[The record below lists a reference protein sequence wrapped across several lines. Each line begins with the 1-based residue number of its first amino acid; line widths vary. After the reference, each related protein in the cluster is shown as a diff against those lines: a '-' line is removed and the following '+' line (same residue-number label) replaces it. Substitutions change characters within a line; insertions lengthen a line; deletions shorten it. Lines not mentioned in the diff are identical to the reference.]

1 MEVLFAQKEP
11 AIRLTQISGPALY
24 RSNVRCME
32 YKFALIESSRGL
44 HFLGIR
50 SMRDF
55 RQAETPD
62 YLNFLKSIFKN

>member
-1 MEVLFAQKEP
+1 MEVLFAQKESE
-11 AIRLTQISGPALY
+11 IRLTQISGPAFY
-24 RSNVRCME
+24 RPNVWCME
-32 YKFALIESSRGL
+32 HEFALIKSSRGL

-62 YLNFLKSIFKN
+62 YLN